1 MTPAQVYE
9 LDDDTYRAFNAYMR
23 DEIRARERAA
33 RKKSR

>member
-1 MTPAQVYE
+1 MTPDEVYSM
-9 LDDDTYRAFNAYMR
+9 DDDTYRAFAQYQR